1 MNLFVFSANLCWSLW
16 NPHSEVWRVHVF
28 GQCYCSPRDF
38 SSFHESWCPPYFA
51 RFREIPNLNHENL
64 WQIRQSH
71 HVRPGEGKREKRRP
85 YISCAHR
92 IRQKS
97 EDVKWGNFLLGR
109 SIIIKIHHS
118 VYRMKFQWWVQTKF
132 ISHEYT
138 KKCHV
143 ELFVILS
150 ENDCTLNPG
159 FAGVRSLHVCLMY
172 RTRICFWVCSE
183 VSP

>member
-16 NPHSEVWRVHVF
+16 NPHSEAWRVHVF

-51 RFREIPNLNHENL
+51 RFREIPNSNHENL

-109 SIIIKIHHS
+109 SIITKIHP
-118 VYRMKFQWWVQTKF
+118 
-132 ISHEYT
+132 
-138 KKCHV
+138 
-143 ELFVILS
+143 LLILYEVNFLS
-150 ENDCTLNPG
+150 FYDLLKYY
-159 FAGVRSLHVCLMY
+159 FKLMY
-172 RTRICFWVCSE
+172 
-183 VSP
+183 SPLTQLSYYIN